1 MEDDDIDIDA
11 LIARFRNNGETNIE
25 ATLPPIIHKLSVQGR
40 KSEKLEAFL
49 KEVIAKNQK
58 SIKQEQPV
66 SYPSQPSQ
74 PLIY

>member
-11 LIARFRNNGETNIE
+11 LIARFRNNGETSIE
-25 ATLPPIIHKLSVQGR
+25 ATLQPIIHKLIGQGR

-58 SIKQEQPV
+58 SIKQEQPI
-66 SYPSQPSQ
+66 SYPSQPQQ
-74 PLIY
+74 PLMY